1 MKREKNDFTEI
12 FQILCLFLMFF
23 VLLQERNSA
32 TLLFSALCTRI
43 FGVKRSK
50 LELSKRNSMSA
61 RMFFHRFPDLYD
73 FLLNEMT
80 NIAQVISAGS
90 VTPEESALYPIL
102 IIIAKLQP
110 SLIVSGENLA
120 EKKYQVRKILFGKT
134 RKSLESS
141 FKF

>member
-1 MKREKNDFTEI
+1 
-12 FQILCLFLMFF
+12 
-23 VLLQERNSA
+23 
-32 TLLFSALCTRI
+32 
-43 FGVKRSK
+43 
-50 LELSKRNSMSA
+50 MSA

-134 RKSLESS
+134 RKIDFEYPKVHCTL
-141 FKF
+141 

>member
-1 MKREKNDFTEI
+1 
-12 FQILCLFLMFF
+12 MFF

-134 RKSLESS
+134 RKIDFEYPKVHCTL
-141 FKF
+141 